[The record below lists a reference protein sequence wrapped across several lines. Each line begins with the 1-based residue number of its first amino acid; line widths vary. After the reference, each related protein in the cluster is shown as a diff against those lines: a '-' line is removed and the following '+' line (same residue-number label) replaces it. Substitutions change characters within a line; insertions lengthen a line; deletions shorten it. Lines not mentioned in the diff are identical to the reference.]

1 MEIVVH
7 KNDVWGQEVLLGV
20 SWDLLWLIVV
30 ASFVVIIV
38 HLLVMAV
45 RTRPERAT
53 AEGTRMNRHAKSDRI
68 FHWVMAVSTLV
79 LLFTGILPIIGVK
92 FGWLTIHWIS
102 GIVLTA
108 SVLFH
113 IVRSL
118 FWQDPLSMWVAP
130 SDLREPFDS
139 AQKPGKYSL
148 AQKGMHLA
156 MTLVV
161 LVVIGSGL
169 VMLSLIDT
177 PLWAPVAW
185 LSESAL
191 GWVFVLHG
199 ASTLALIALTAL
211 HIYFGV
217 RPEKLF
223 YTRSMIKG
231 WISEPELEAHHDP
244 ARWVPDKTA

>member
-45 RTRPERAT
+45 RKRSEQAS
-53 AEGTRMNRHAKSDRI
+53 AEGTRLNRHAKSDRI

-231 WISEPELEAHHDP
+231 WISETELEAHHDP

>member
-45 RTRPERAT
+45 RTRPEQAA
-53 AEGTRMNRHAKSDRI
+53 AEGTRLNRHAKSDRI

-130 SDLREPFDS
+130 RDLREPFDS
-139 AQKPGKYSL
+139 TQKPGKYSL
-148 AQKGMHLA
+148 AQKAMHLA

-177 PLWAPVAW
+177 PLWARLAW
-185 LSESAL
+185 LSEGAL

-231 WISEPELEAHHDP
+231 WISKPELEAHHDP

>member
-1 MEIVVH
+1 MEIVEH
-7 KNDVWGQEVLLGV
+7 KNDIWGQEVLLGV

-45 RTRPERAT
+45 RTRSEQAS
-53 AEGTRMNRHAKSDRI
+53 AEGTRLNRHAKSDRI

-79 LLFTGILPIIGVK
+79 LLLTGVLPIIGVK

-118 FWQDPLSMWVAP
+118 FWQDPLSMWIAP
-130 SDLREPFDS
+130 KDLREPFDPS
-139 AQKPGKYSL
+139 QKPGKYSL
-148 AQKGMHLA
+148 AQKGMHTAMALA
-156 MTLVV
+156 V
-161 LVVIGSGL
+161 LVVIGSGV
-169 VMLSLIDT
+169 VMLTLIDT
-177 PLWAPVAW
+177 PFWTRGVW
-185 LSESAL
+185 LGENAL

-199 ASTLALIALTAL
+199 LSTLALIGLTTL

-217 RPEKLF
+217 RPEKRF
-223 YTRSMIKG
+223 YTRSMITG

-244 ARWVPDKTA
+244 ARWAPDKMA

>member
-1 MEIVVH
+1 MEIVQYR
-7 KNDVWGQEVLLGV
+7 NDVWGQEVILGV

-30 ASFVVIIV
+30 ASFAVVIV

-45 RTRPERAT
+45 RTRPERPN
-53 AEGTRMNRHAKSDRI
+53 AEGTRLSRHTKSDRI

-118 FWQDPLSMWVAP
+118 FWQDALSMWIAP
-130 SDLREPFDS
+130 KDLREPFDAS
-139 AQKPGKYSL
+139 QKPGKYSL

-156 MTLVV
+156 MTVVV

-177 PLWAPVAW
+177 PFWARVAW
-185 LSESAL
+185 LSENAL
-191 GWVFVLHG
+191 GWTFLLHG

-223 YTRSMIKG
+223 YTRSMITG
-231 WISEPELEAHHDP
+231 WISEPELEAHHDT
-244 ARWVPDKTA
+244 ARWEPDKTA